1 MVVILLSLL
10 LMMIQGWEAVRGGA
24 QDVTI
29 WFQQPP
35 QELPS
40 SKHCVTLLQAIFVAW
55 GQGALKNQLIGYH
68 TVAQIEYEGFKGA
81 YKPCSL
87 YRSCKLANQPEPSQC
102 IKLLQS
108 TICCFKTLPR
118 ILVAVQSPRLPPPL
132 RLPQDILWYLS
143 PASVTGYR
151 LGKALGGR
159 QFQPWEKY

>member
-1 MVVILLSLL
+1 MVMILLSLL
-10 LMMIQGWEAVRGGA
+10 LMMIQGWEAGRGEGGTGCNNMVPA
-24 QDVTI
+24 TATRVAFFQTLCYTI
-29 WFQQPP
+29 A
-35 QELPS
+35 S
-40 SKHCVTLLQAIFVAW
+40 NFVAW

-118 ILVAVQSPRLPPPL
+118 ILVAVQSPLALPP
-132 RLPQDILWYLS
+132 W
-143 PASVTGYR
+143 GYHR
-151 LGKALGGR
+151 TSYDSYHRPVWRATAWVKH
-159 QFQPWEKY
+159 